1 MTGQGKAIAHPNIA
15 LAKYWGKLDGP
26 GNLPSVPSLSLTL
39 DGMATTTQV
48 TFEPDLREDTLRLD
62 GQSASGRPRERVT
75 ELLDALW
82 ARSSMLGS
90 VAQRP
95 RARVESA
102 NDFPTASGLASSASA
117 FAALAVAANEA
128 AGAGLQVADL
138 SDLARRISA
147 SSARS
152 FFGGFVELA
161 AGQHAEQQL
170 AARSLAPTS
179 HWSLRLIVAVTDEG
193 QKSVGSTEGMLRTAA
208 TSPYYAAWVEAA
220 PSLFDAVRKAVL
232 ARDFDALVGPV
243 EQSALAMHA
252 TSIAA
257 APGIIYWNQATMA
270 AIDRVRA
277 LRARGTPAC
286 FTIDAG
292 PHVKVLT
299 PEAHAAEVA
308 AALQDVPGVLR
319 TIAARPGEGARAL
332 VAAS

>member
-1 MTGQGKAIAHPNIA
+1 VTGQGKAIAHPNIA
-15 LAKYWGKLDGP
+15 LAKYWGKLEGP
-26 GNLPSVPSLSLTL
+26 GNLPSVPSLSITL
-39 DGMATTTQV
+39 DGMATTTDV
-48 TFEPDLREDTLRLD
+48 RFEADLHEDTLRLD
-62 GQSASGRPRERVT
+62 GDDASGRPRERVT

-82 ARSSMLGS
+82 VRSSALGP
-90 VAQRP
+90 VADRP

-128 AGAGLQVADL
+128 AGAGLPTAAL

-161 AGQHAEQQL
+161 AGQHAVQALPAQ
-170 AARSLAPTS
+170 ALAPAS
-179 HWSLRLIVAVTDEG
+179 HWPLRLLVAVTDEG
-193 QKSVGSTEGMLRTAA
+193 QKKVGSTVGMLRTAA

-220 PSLFDAVRKAVL
+220 PRLFDAVRAAVL
-232 ARDFDALVGPV
+232 ARDFDALIGPV

-270 AIDRVRA
+270 AIERVRA

-299 PEAHAAEVA
+299 PEAHVAEVG

-319 TIAARPGEGARAL
+319 IIAARPGEGARVL
-332 VAAS
+332 VAAP